1 MTRDP
6 SLYTWWLV
14 SRAAGVTAFALSSA
28 SVILGL
34 AMAGKLARRPGAARR
49 WRSLHEHLAIG
60 TLIALAAHGFALLGD
75 HWMHPGIAGILV
87 PFQMSYRPLATG
99 IGIVAAYGMALFGL
113 TFYARRRIGARRWR
127 AAHRFVIV
135 FWALGAAH
143 ALTAGTD
150 ASTVWMRAILGA
162 ATAAIVVL
170 FAGRVLGRRRRPA
183 ARPAAPVGTRQ
194 PAIEGAQS

>member
-6 SLYTWWLV
+6 TLYTWWLV

-34 AMAGKLARRPGAARR
+34 SMAGRLARRPGAARR
-49 WRSLHEHLAIG
+49 WRSLHEHLAVA
-60 TLIALAAHGFALLGD
+60 TLLAVAVHGLALRGD
-75 HWMHPGIAGILV
+75 HWMHPGIAGIAV

-99 IGIVAAYGMALFGL
+99 IGIIAAYGMALFGL
-113 TFYARRRIGARRWR
+113 TFYARRRLGARRWR

-135 FWALGAAH
+135 FWALAAGH

-150 ASTVWMRAILGA
+150 ATTVWMRATLGA
-162 ATAAIVVL
+162 STAAIVVL
-170 FAGRVLGRRRRPA
+170 VVARLLGGRRRPVRPPVP
-183 ARPAAPVGTRQ
+183 ARRPQPVV
-194 PAIEGAQS
+194 EGAQP